1 MTILASGMPA
11 VEPALLS
18 VEPQLFVSNILASL
32 AYYKEKLGFEI
43 AFVHG
48 EPPFYAQVV
57 RHGLRLNLRDV
68 EGPVYAAGFRQR
80 ERQALSATITVRN
93 IELLFAEFS
102 ARGATFEQE
111 LKREEW
117 GADMFV
123 VEDPDGNLIAFAG

>member
-57 RHGLRLNLRDV
+57 RDGLRLNLRDV
-68 EGPVYAAGFRQR
+68 EGPAYAAGFRQR

>member
-11 VEPALLS
+11 VGPALLS
-18 VEPQLFVSNILASL
+18 VEPQLFVSDILASL
-32 AYYKEKLGFEI
+32 AYYQERLGFET

-57 RHGLRLNLRDV
+57 RDGLRLNFRDV
-68 EGPVYAAGFRQR
+68 EGPVYDNGFRQR
-80 ERQALSATITVRN
+80 ESQALAATITARN
-93 IELLFAEFS
+93 IMELFAEFR
-102 ARGATFEQE
+102 ARGAKFQQE